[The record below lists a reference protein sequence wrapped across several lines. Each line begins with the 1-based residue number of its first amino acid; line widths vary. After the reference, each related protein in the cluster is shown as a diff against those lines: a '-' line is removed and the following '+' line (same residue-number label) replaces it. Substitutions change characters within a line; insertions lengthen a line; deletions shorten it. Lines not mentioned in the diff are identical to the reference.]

1 MDIGKFLNGEPEGE
15 WYKLPNTDDVS
26 IRIRNLKPK
35 ERRSIVKSCTRK
47 RVKRGAV
54 IEEVDEEKLNR
65 LILNK
70 CVVDWRGLEMD
81 GALMEVNEENKRLL
95 DDNVSEFANL
105 WNSVIGSANEL
116 DEAILE
122 TDLKN

>member
-15 WYKLPNTDDVS
+15 WYKMPNADGVS

-35 ERRSIVKSCTRK
+35 ERRSIVRSCTRR

-54 IEEVDEEKLNR
+54 IEETDDDKLNR
-65 LILNK
+65 LILNQ
-70 CVVDWRGLEMD
+70 CVVDWKGIEMD
-81 GALMEVNEENKRLL
+81 GAPLPVTEENKRLL

-116 DEAILE
+116 DEAVME
-122 TDLKN
+122 EDLKN